1 MAILNI
7 MLISSEN
14 VPEGY
19 VSLLNG
25 PTLVWYGKVRNIPE
39 DIEYNRVVVNPVD
52 YRACFDTEVA
62 ARTKSLE
69 NCVVVGVQ

>member
-1 MAILNI
+1 MPPLDVL
-7 MLISSEN
+7 LISSEN

-52 YRACFDTEVA
+52 YRACFANEEA
-62 ARTKSLE
+62 LRIQLLE
-69 NCVVVGVQ
+69 KEEAQ

>member
-1 MAILNI
+1 MPFADVII
-7 MLISSEN
+7 ISSED

-25 PTLVWYGKVRNIPE
+25 PTLVWYGKVRNIPD

>member
-1 MAILNI
+1 MPILNI
-7 MLISSEN
+7 IMISSEN

-39 DIEYNRVVVNPVD
+39 NIEYNRVVVNPVD
-52 YRACFDTEVA
+52 YRACFANEEALRIKLLEKEEV
-62 ARTKSLE
+62 
-69 NCVVVGVQ
+69 Q

>member
-1 MAILNI
+1 MPFADVMI
-7 MLISSEN
+7 ISSEN

-25 PTLVWYGKVRNIPE
+25 PTLVWYGKVRNIPD

-52 YRACFDTEVA
+52 YRARFANEEALRIKLLEKEEV
-62 ARTKSLE
+62 
-69 NCVVVGVQ
+69 Q